1 MNEYKITKTLRQMFV
16 NIRGFHAVIRDR
28 NHSFTNKE
36 RPDIVITR
44 KTLITDTVPQDDGHS
59 ENSRKWLG
67 DADITRVE
75 DPDCLNRSCYS
86 R

>member
-1 MNEYKITKTLRQMFV
+1 MNKQMNEYKITKTLRQMFV

-59 ENSRKWLG
+59 ENSRK
-67 DADITRVE
+67 
-75 DPDCLNRSCYS
+75 
-86 R
+86 